1 MVKTSVADA
10 TRAWA
15 AGSYPVAAGVEL
27 LIHAGLL
34 GENVPW
40 LDTLSSS
47 QPQMMAVD
55 VDRLLDEA
63 DHWSDG
69 QRRIARV
76 AACLLGGPP
85 VDLADTVTSLD
96 RARLALILAALAHA
110 NGAGELHP
118 WPAAAGG

>member
-34 GENVPW
+34 GENVP
-40 LDTLSSS
+40 
-47 QPQMMAVD
+47 
-55 VDRLLDEA
+55 R
-63 DHWSDG
+63 
-69 QRRIARV
+69 RV

-96 RARLALILAALAHA
+96 RA
-110 NGAGELHP
+110 ED
-118 WPAAAGG
+118 